1 MAPPGKPAAP
11 KGTSR
16 PRRTAP
22 RHLIGAA
29 ADKENTASGLIS
41 TEAALCGVDAGEWAQ
56 VRAAWQS
63 TCHSTERMPGYEDSN
78 GGHLQCN
85 DFYTLHPAQ
94 MLNDEVISEITR
106 RICLNEPTLA
116 FLNSWNLEK
125 MFPLREQG
133 HGQMLSRRTWGH
145 LVGRRIR
152 SEVRIVAAMHYV
164 PGHWCLSVFD
174 FGLKQASYY
183 DPLCGCRYAD
193 GATSAMRKYLS
204 AESNRQDEAA
214 MGALL
219 LDEDSFPLTNF
230 NHPKQPDGV
239 SCGVCCLLMLEVL
252 ARSPEAFYSLARS
265 GRNFTPNEIL
275 TARAKWACALLTR
288 PHGDGNSAA
297 QLSQA
302 RVRDTLAEQAQYD
315 LDP

>member
-1 MAPPGKPAAP
+1 
-11 KGTSR
+11 
-16 PRRTAP
+16 
-22 RHLIGAA
+22 
-29 ADKENTASGLIS
+29 
-41 TEAALCGVDAGEWAQ
+41 
-56 VRAAWQS
+56 
-63 TCHSTERMPGYEDSN
+63 
-78 GGHLQCN
+78 
-85 DFYTLHPAQ
+85 
-94 MLNDEVISEITR
+94 
-106 RICLNEPTLA
+106 
-116 FLNSWNLEK
+116 
-125 MFPLREQG
+125 
-133 HGQMLSRRTWGH
+133 
-145 LVGRRIR
+145 
-152 SEVRIVAAMHYV
+152 
-164 PGHWCLSVFD
+164 
-174 FGLKQASYY
+174 
-183 DPLCGCRYAD
+183 
-193 GATSAMRKYLS
+193 
-204 AESNRQDEAA
+204 

-239 SCGVCCLLMLEVL
+239 SCGVCCLLMLEVP

>member
-1 MAPPGKPAAP
+1 MKPPQKPAAP
-11 KGTSR
+11 KGTGR

-56 VRAAWQS
+56 VRETWQS
-63 TCHSTERMPGYEDSN
+63 TCHSTDRMPGYEDSN

-85 DFYTLHPAQ
+85 DFYTLHPGQ
-94 MLNDEVISEITR
+94 MLNDEVISEISR
-106 RICLNEPTLA
+106 RIRLNEPTLA

-164 PGHWCLSVFD
+164 PGHWTFLFLILVSSRRRTTTLFAVVDMPMAPRLRCES
-174 FGLKQASYY
+174 
-183 DPLCGCRYAD
+183 
-193 GATSAMRKYLS
+193 TSAPSPTDKTKPQWAHFYLT
-204 AESNRQDEAA
+204 RIP
-214 MGALL
+214 
-219 LDEDSFPLTNF
+219 FPLRISTT
-230 NHPKQPDGV
+230 PSSRTASVVGCVV
-239 SCGVCCLLMLEVL
+239 SSCS
-252 ARSPEAFYSLARS
+252 RS
-265 GRNFTPNEIL
+265 
-275 TARAKWACALLTR
+275 
-288 PHGDGNSAA
+288 
-297 QLSQA
+297 
-302 RVRDTLAEQAQYD
+302 
-315 LDP
+315 